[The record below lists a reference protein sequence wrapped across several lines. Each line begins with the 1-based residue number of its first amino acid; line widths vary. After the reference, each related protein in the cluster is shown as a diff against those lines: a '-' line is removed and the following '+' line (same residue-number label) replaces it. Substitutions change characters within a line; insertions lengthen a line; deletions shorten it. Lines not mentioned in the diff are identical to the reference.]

1 MDEPQ
6 NNYAEL
12 RKPNNRSKLQESI
25 YINFRDPTNQYEQI
39 GVVVWWGDEGG
50 RKVRLQGCMNKYLGV
65 LNVLV
70 ILILVV
76 VSLVFAYVKLTKL

>member
-25 YINFRDPTNQYEQI
+25 YINFRDPKLIN
-39 GVVVWWGDEGG
+39 
-50 RKVRLQGCMNKYLGV
+50 MNRQQWLFGEETREEERSDYKD
-65 LNVLV
+65 
-70 ILILVV
+70 
-76 VSLVFAYVKLTKL
+76 A

>member
-39 GVVVWWGDEGG
+39 GVVVW
-50 RKVRLQGCMNKYLGV
+50 
-65 LNVLV
+65 
-70 ILILVV
+70 
-76 VSLVFAYVKLTKL
+76 